1 MIKMTLPGMTE
12 FPDLVLLFASLKKK
26 APYLFFDDVG
36 IESVYGGFSG
46 STLCG
51 GRNNIGPRMELSRIQ
66 SIVQRYNGEGVACN
80 VTYSNQ
86 FASADDLE
94 ESCYD
99 QAILKAL
106 SSSSGNGAIVYSDSL
121 AAAIRQK
128 YPSLTL
134 IASTTKEHETIEEH
148 EADLGLYNRSVLN
161 YNLTHDDV
169 ALAQITRPA
178 QIEVMV
184 NEYCTLNCPY
194 RKAHYAAVS
203 KAQREGVPC
212 DFTCKHD
219 PSPQAYGFMQGLAD
233 GTVFLHNKDIQ
244 VISRQFGI
252 EHFKIVG
259 RGLAKYDLFDAL
271 VYYLIQPD
279 CWYDIRDFAINHGY
293 LK

>member
-12 FPDLVLLFASLKKK
+12 FPDLVLLFASLKRK
-26 APYLFFDDVG
+26 APYLFFDDVE
-36 IESVYGGFSG
+36 IESVYGGFPG
-46 STLCG
+46 SVLCG
-51 GRNNIGPRMELSRIQ
+51 GRNNIGPLMELPRVQ
-66 SIVQRYNGEGVACN
+66 SIIRRYNSEGVACN

-86 FASADDLE
+86 LASACDLE
-94 ESCYD
+94 ESEYD
-99 QAILKAL
+99 QAILEAL
-106 SSSSGNGAIVYSDSL
+106 AADSGNGVIVHSDDL
-121 AAAIRQK
+121 AAAIRRE
-128 YPSLTL
+128 YPALNL
-134 IASTTKEHETIEEH
+134 IASTTKEHKSIEEH
-148 EADLGLYNRSVLN
+148 EADLDLYDRSVLN
-161 YNLTHDDV
+161 YNLTHDSD
-169 ALAQITRPA
+169 ALARITRPA

-203 KAQREGVPC
+203 KAQREGVQC
-212 DFTCKHD
+212 DFKCKHD
-219 PSPQAYGFMQGLAD
+219 PSPQAYGFMQGLVD
-233 GTVFLHNKDIQ
+233 GTVFLHNRD
-244 VISRQFGI
+244 VRAMNRQFGI